1 MKLSSSS
8 LALAAGLT
16 LLNAGSAA
24 ADTTIITFEDL
35 VEGTLLSTQ
44 YSALGVNFVANA
56 FSGSGSSSSGKPWAS
71 NTDMTVTATDVAGLG
86 GPSLVSGN
94 VLHSF
99 SGWQSEDGDPSF
111 WINFSAAVSSVSM
124 DFAGI
129 GSPSADTRLFVYNG
143 ASLLGSV
150 TAIGGTG
157 QQTLSFSAASITKV
171 GVAAGN
177 FRDWVAVDN
186 LKFEAAA
193 PVPEPAS
200 YALMVLGLAGLLAKR
215 RGCAR

>member
-1 MKLSSSS
+1 MKLTSSS

-24 ADTTIITFEDL
+24 ADTTVITFEDL

-56 FSGSGSSSSGKPWAS
+56 FSGTGSSSSGKPWAS
-71 NTDMTVTATDVAGLG
+71 NTDMTVTATDVGGLG

-111 WINFSAAVSSVSM
+111 WINFSAAVSSVSV

-129 GSPSADTRLFVYNG
+129 GSPPADTRLFVYNG

-150 TAIGGTG
+150 SANSGTG

-171 GVAAGN
+171 GVAAGS

-200 YALMVLGLAGLLAKR
+200 YALMALGLAGLLAKR